1 MGSTMRH
8 WSILLLVGTLVSS
21 AHGMA
26 SASSPDAGTLAL
38 IAGEIEDLKEKY
50 PQLKEFARE
59 KNVNVNA
66 LAISYSYHTHR
77 AKHAGGWTAGVPNP
91 DEDGIWLYIDF
102 HDPASLSQ
110 IHTQPAS
117 LSPQCL
123 GNMRVSFL
131 ILEGPRTTPVSG
143 AIWQALKK
151 YGVAECRE

>member
-1 MGSTMRH
+1 MRH

-59 KNVNVNA
+59 KN
-66 LAISYSYHTHR
+66 
-77 AKHAGGWTAGVPNP
+77 
-91 DEDGIWLYIDF
+91 
-102 HDPASLSQ
+102 
-110 IHTQPAS
+110 
-117 LSPQCL
+117 
-123 GNMRVSFL
+123 
-131 ILEGPRTTPVSG
+131 
-143 AIWQALKK
+143 AIWQTLKK